1 MDCAPQLI
9 KYSLCIQIDACTV
22 TLQLGEIQ
30 FETLWESDLN
40 PGWKIRASLTT
51 KAHHS
56 ASWVKVWKVFGW
68 LPCCL
73 KSANQTKTFSRGGAW
88 VGWWFKDLNRII
100 LMMCQR
106 SIYLPVFWYFTAWW
120 GDWPAKDEDKKKWE
134 KTEICNLF
142 PPGSCIETS
151 ARYPVAWLEACL
163 DIYFWNGCEKLNR
176 WDIKKIPYKVR
187 WSLVLVWAARPP
199 PVWSRGGSGRPRGL
213 EVEDLQSCSP
223 SPGQ

>member
-120 GDWPAKDEDKKKWE
+120 GDWPAKDEDNKKMRE
-134 KTEICNLF
+134 D
-142 PPGSCIETS
+142 
-151 ARYPVAWLEACL
+151 R
-163 DIYFWNGCEKLNR
+163 
-176 WDIKKIPYKVR
+176 
-187 WSLVLVWAARPP
+187 
-199 PVWSRGGSGRPRGL
+199 
-213 EVEDLQSCSP
+213 DLQSISTWKLHRDVCQVSSSLAGSLP
-223 SPGQ
+223 RY